1 MGLAWYRTE
10 RGIEEELHMPVEA
23 AKFAPLRFSTR
34 EIPERERMLRWREE
48 FGQSML
54 HVDIRPLSE
63 VPFQAEA
70 ILRPLTG
77 LRMLS
82 LRGSPMHLQRAQANL
97 ADSDESIGMIV
108 NFNASKI
115 SQRGRNVV
123 LGPGEAVALLHAEPA
138 AVTYSS
144 GSHLALVLP
153 RDALASRVKDIDS
166 VTMRLIPR
174 HSEALRLLVSYLRLV
189 LEKAVLA
196 TPELREAVATHV
208 QDLAALS
215 LGEHPPVGES
225 SASAVVVARR
235 ATALDHIT
243 SSFQDAELTLAT
255 VARDLRISPR
265 YLQRLLETSGTSFT
279 AVVNELRLQRAFTL
293 LTEVGGGERRISDV
307 ALQVGFSDISHFNRL
322 FRSRFGD
329 TPRSVRG
336 QRQ

>member
-1 MGLAWYRTE
+1 ML
-10 RGIEEELHMPVEA
+10 VEA
-23 AKFAPLRFSTR
+23 AGFAPLRFSTR
-34 EIPERERMLRWREE
+34 EIPERERILRWREE

-82 LRGSPMHLQRAQANL
+82 LRGSPMHLQRTRTNL

-108 NFNASKI
+108 NFATSKI
-115 SQRGRNVV
+115 SQCGRDVV

-138 AVTYSS
+138 AVTFAS

-166 VTMRLIPR
+166 ATMRLIPR
-174 HSEALRLLVSYLRLV
+174 HSEELRLLVSYLRLA

-196 TPELREAVATHV
+196 TPELREAVVTHV
-208 QDLAALS
+208 HDLVALS
-215 LGEHPPVGES
+215 LGEPAPVGES
-225 SASAVVVARR
+225 SASAVVAARL
-235 ATALDHIT
+235 AAALDRIT
-243 SSFQDAELTLAT
+243 SSFQDPELSLAT
-255 VARDLRISPR
+255 VACDLRISPR

-279 AVVNELRLQRAFTL
+279 ACVNELRLQRAFAL
-293 LTEVGGGERRISDV
+293 LTEARDGERRISDV
-307 ALQVGFSDISHFNRL
+307 ALKVGFSDISHFNRL

-329 TPRSVRG
+329 TPRGVRG
-336 QRQ
+336 QQRQ

>member
-1 MGLAWYRTE
+1 MLA
-10 RGIEEELHMPVEA
+10 EA

-34 EIPERERMLRWREE
+34 AIPERERMLRWREE

-54 HVDIRPLSE
+54 HVDIQPLSE

-70 ILRPLTG
+70 ILWPLTG
-77 LRMLS
+77 LRTL
-82 LRGSPMHLQRAQANL
+82 LLKGSPMHLQRAQTNL
-97 ADSDESIGMIV
+97 ADNDESIGMIIS
-108 NFNASKI
+108 FNIGEI
-115 SQRGRNVV
+115 SQRGRNIV
-123 LGPGEAVALLHAEPA
+123 LGPGDAVALLHAEPA
-138 AVTYSS
+138 AVTYAA

-153 RDALASRVKDIDS
+153 RDALASRVQDIGS
-166 VTMRLIPR
+166 ATMRLIPR
-174 HSEALRLLVSYLRLV
+174 RSEALRLLVSYLRLV

-208 QDLAALS
+208 HDLVALS
-215 LGEHPPVGES
+215 LGEHAPVGES
-225 SASAVVVARR
+225 SASAVVAARR

-243 SSFQDAELTLAT
+243 SSFQDPELTLAT

-279 AVVNELRLQRAFTL
+279 ARVNELRLQRAFTL
-293 LTEVGGGERRISDV
+293 LTEARDGERRISDI

-329 TPRSVRG
+329 TPRGVRG
-336 QRQ
+336 QRRQ